1 MKALIVIIWIGAR
14 DLGEVPS
21 MRFISILQFLTRISI
36 KKDIGYDSHMER
48 GIVYFP
54 VVGAIIGLLLFVGF
68 RAFNWL
74 FSGIDNIYLLAT
86 LILILELIITGG
98 LHMDGFG
105 DTFDGFF
112 SYRSKDRILEIMK
125 DPRLGTNGL
134 LAIVVLVVLKI
145 VAMATLIYYNLAV
158 YLIFM
163 PIVGR
168 LAGVFLT
175 YKTRPARENGMGN
188 MFIGK
193 CSTSAL
199 VLASLFTALS
209 AIAIEYLIGFNTYI
223 FIYLYLIGSMV
234 LIFVLSRL
242 LISLSYRRIDGITGD
257 LLGCVIEISE
267 VVFLIYILIV
277 MR

>member
-36 KKDIGYDSHMER
+36 KKDIGYDPHMER

-112 SYRSKDRILEIMK
+112 SYRSKDRILEIMR

-134 LAIVVLVVLKI
+134 LAIVALVVLKI
-145 VAMATLIYYNLAV
+145 VAMATLIAYNLAV

-209 AIAIEYLIGFNTYI
+209 AIAIEYLIGFKTYI

-242 LISLSYRRIDGITGD
+242 LIGLSYKRIDGITGD

>member
-14 DLGEVPS
+14 ELGEVPS

-36 KKDIGYDSHMER
+36 KRDIGYDPHMER

-54 VVGAIIGLLLFVGF
+54 VVGAIIGLILFVGF
-68 RAFNWL
+68 RVFNWI

-112 SYRSKDRILEIMK
+112 SYRSKDRILEIMR

-134 LAIVVLVVLKI
+134 LAIMALVVLKI

-209 AIAIEYLIGFNTYI
+209 AIAIEYLIGFKTYI

-242 LISLSYRRIDGITGD
+242 LIGLSYRRIDGITGD

>member
-1 MKALIVIIWIGAR
+1 LTTWEGNFTWLNLQPFIPNLKN
-14 DLGEVPS
+14 EV
-21 MRFISILQFLTRISI
+21 LVTVYLNN
-36 KKDIGYDSHMER
+36 GYDN
-48 GIVYFP
+48 G
-54 VVGAIIGLLLFVGF
+54 VG
-68 RAFNWL
+68 
-74 FSGIDNIYLLAT
+74 
-86 LILILELIITGG
+86 LIL
-98 LHMDGFG
+98 
-105 DTFDGFF
+105 
-112 SYRSKDRILEIMK
+112 
-125 DPRLGTNGL
+125 
-134 LAIVVLVVLKI
+134 
-145 VAMATLIYYNLAV
+145 
-158 YLIFM
+158 
-163 PIVGR
+163 
-168 LAGVFLT
+168 LT

-234 LIFVLSRL
+234 LIFILSRL

>member
-14 DLGEVPS
+14 ELGEVPS

-36 KKDIGYDSHMER
+36 KRDIGYDPHMER

-54 VVGAIIGLLLFVGF
+54 VVGAIIGLILFVGF
-68 RAFNWL
+68 RVFNWI

-112 SYRSKDRILEIMK
+112 SYRSKDSILEIMR

-134 LAIVVLVVLKI
+134 LAIMALVVLKI
-145 VAMATLIYYNLAV
+145 VAMATLIDYNMAV

-193 CSTSAL
+193 CSISAL

-242 LISLSYRRIDGITGD
+242 LIDLSYRRIDGITGD

>member
-1 MKALIVIIWIGAR
+1 
-14 DLGEVPS
+14 

-36 KKDIGYDSHMER
+36 KKDIGYDPHMER

-68 RAFNWL
+68 RAFSWL

-145 VAMATLIYYNLAV
+145 VAMATLIYYNMAV

-209 AIAIEYLIGFNTYI
+209 AIAIGYLIGLNTYI

-242 LISLSYRRIDGITGD
+242 LIGLSYRRIDGITGD

>member
-1 MKALIVIIWIGAR
+1 MKALIVIIWIGTR
-14 DLGEVPS
+14 ELGEVPS

-36 KKDIGYDSHMER
+36 KKDIGYDPHMER

-68 RAFNWL
+68 RAFSWL

-145 VAMATLIYYNLAV
+145 VAMATLIYYNMAV

-209 AIAIEYLIGFNTYI
+209 AIAIEYLIGFKTYI

-242 LISLSYRRIDGITGD
+242 LIGLSYRRIDGITGD

>member
-1 MKALIVIIWIGAR
+1 
-14 DLGEVPS
+14 

-36 KKDIGYDSHMER
+36 KKDIGYDPHMER

-54 VVGAIIGLLLFVGF
+54 VVGAIIGLILFVGF
-68 RAFNWL
+68 RVFNWI

-112 SYRSKDRILEIMK
+112 SYRSKDRILEIMR
-125 DPRLGTNGL
+125 DPRLGTNGI
-134 LAIVVLVVLKI
+134 LAIVALVVLKI
-145 VAMATLIYYNLAV
+145 VAMATLIDYNMAV

>member
-14 DLGEVPS
+14 ELGEVPS

-36 KKDIGYDSHMER
+36 KKDIGYDPHMER

-54 VVGAIIGLLLFVGF
+54 VVGAIIGLILFVGF
-68 RAFNWL
+68 RVFNWI

-134 LAIVVLVVLKI
+134 LAIVALVVLKI

-209 AIAIEYLIGFNTYI
+209 AIAIEYLIGFKTYI

-242 LISLSYRRIDGITGD
+242 LIGLSYRRIDGITGD

>member
-14 DLGEVPS
+14 ELGEVSS

-36 KKDIGYDSHMER
+36 KRDIGYDPHMER

-54 VVGAIIGLLLFVGF
+54 VVGAIIGLILFVGF
-68 RAFNWL
+68 RVFNWI

-112 SYRSKDRILEIMK
+112 SYRSKDRILEIMR

-134 LAIVVLVVLKI
+134 LAIMALVVLKI
-145 VAMATLIYYNLAV
+145 VAMATLIDYNMAV

-193 CSTSAL
+193 CSISAL

-242 LISLSYRRIDGITGD
+242 LIGLSYRRIDGITGD

>member
-1 MKALIVIIWIGAR
+1 MKAFIVIIWIGAR
-14 DLGEVPS
+14 ELGEVPS

-36 KKDIGYDSHMER
+36 KKDIGYDPHMER

-54 VVGAIIGLLLFVGF
+54 VVGAVIGLLLFVGF
-68 RAFNWL
+68 RAFSWL

-209 AIAIEYLIGFNTYI
+209 AIAIEYLIGFKTYI

-242 LISLSYRRIDGITGD
+242 LIGLSYRRIDGITGD

>member
-14 DLGEVPS
+14 ELGEVPS

-36 KKDIGYDSHMER
+36 KKDIGYDPHMER

-54 VVGAIIGLLLFVGF
+54 VVGAIIGLILFVGF
-68 RAFNWL
+68 RVFNWI

-112 SYRSKDRILEIMK
+112 SYRSKDRILEIMR

-134 LAIVVLVVLKI
+134 LAIVSLVVLKI
-145 VAMATLIYYNLAV
+145 VA
-158 YLIFM
+158 IFM

-234 LIFVLSRL
+234 LIFILSRL

>member
-14 DLGEVPS
+14 ELGEVPN

-36 KKDIGYDSHMER
+36 KKDIGYDPHMER

-54 VVGAIIGLLLFVGF
+54 VVGSIIGLILFVGF
-68 RAFNWL
+68 RVFNWI

-112 SYRSKDRILEIMK
+112 SYRSKGRILEIMR

-134 LAIVVLVVLKI
+134 LAIVALVVLKI
-145 VAMATLIYYNLAV
+145 VAMATLIYYNMAV

>member
-14 DLGEVPS
+14 ELGEVPS

-36 KKDIGYDSHMER
+36 KKDIGYDPHMER

-68 RAFNWL
+68 RAFSWL

-112 SYRSKDRILEIMK
+112 SYRSKDRILEIMR

-134 LAIVVLVVLKI
+134 LAIVALVVLKI
-145 VAMATLIYYNLAV
+145 VAMATLIAYNMAV

-209 AIAIEYLIGFNTYI
+209 AIAIEYLMGFKTYI

-242 LISLSYRRIDGITGD
+242 LIGLSYRRIDGITGD

>member
-14 DLGEVPS
+14 ELGEVPS

-36 KKDIGYDSHMER
+36 KKDIGYDPLMER

-68 RAFNWL
+68 RVFNWI

-134 LAIVVLVVLKI
+134 LAIVALVVLKI
-145 VAMATLIYYNLAV
+145 VAMATLIDYNMAV

-209 AIAIEYLIGFNTYI
+209 AIAIEYLIGFKTYI

-242 LISLSYRRIDGITGD
+242 LIGLSYRRIDGITGD

-267 VVFLIYILIV
+267 VAFLIYILIV

>member
-14 DLGEVPS
+14 ELGEVPS

-36 KKDIGYDSHMER
+36 KKDIGYDPHMER

-54 VVGAIIGLLLFVGF
+54 VVGAIIGLILFVGF
-68 RAFNWL
+68 RVFNWI

-112 SYRSKDRILEIMK
+112 SYRSKDRILEIMR

-134 LAIVVLVVLKI
+134 LAIVALVVLKI
-145 VAMATLIYYNLAV
+145 VAMATLIYYNMAV

-242 LISLSYRRIDGITGD
+242 LINLSYRRIDGITGD

>member
-1 MKALIVIIWIGAR
+1 
-14 DLGEVPS
+14 
-21 MRFISILQFLTRISI
+21 
-36 KKDIGYDSHMER
+36 
-48 GIVYFP
+48 
-54 VVGAIIGLLLFVGF
+54 
-68 RAFNWL
+68 
-74 FSGIDNIYLLAT
+74 
-86 LILILELIITGG
+86 
-98 LHMDGFG
+98 MDGFG

-112 SYRSKDRILEIMK
+112 SYRSKDRILEIMR

-134 LAIVVLVVLKI
+134 LAIVALVVLKI
-145 VAMATLIYYNLAV
+145 VAMATLIYYNMAV

>member
-14 DLGEVPS
+14 ELGEVPS

-36 KKDIGYDSHMER
+36 KKDIGYDPHMER

-54 VVGAIIGLLLFVGF
+54 VVGAVIGLLLFVGF
-68 RAFNWL
+68 RAFSWL

-209 AIAIEYLIGFNTYI
+209 AIAIEYLIGFKTYI

-242 LISLSYRRIDGITGD
+242 LIGLSYRRIDGITGD

>member
-1 MKALIVIIWIGAR
+1 MKVLIVIIWIGAR
-14 DLGEVPS
+14 ELGEVPS

-36 KKDIGYDSHMER
+36 KKDIGYDPHMER

-54 VVGAIIGLLLFVGF
+54 VVGAIIGLILFVGF
-68 RAFNWL
+68 RVFNWI

-112 SYRSKDRILEIMK
+112 SYRSKERILEIMR

-134 LAIVVLVVLKI
+134 LAIVALVVLKI
-145 VAMATLIYYNLAV
+145 VAMATLIDYNMAV
-158 YLIFM
+158 YLISM

-175 YKTRPARENGMGN
+175 YKTRSARENGMGN

>member
-36 KKDIGYDSHMER
+36 KKDIGYDPHMER

-112 SYRSKDRILEIMK
+112 SYRSKDRILEIMR

-134 LAIVVLVVLKI
+134 LAIVALVVLKI
-145 VAMATLIYYNLAV
+145 VAMATLIAYNMAV

-209 AIAIEYLIGFNTYI
+209 AIAIEYLIGFKTYI

-242 LISLSYRRIDGITGD
+242 LIGLSYRRIDGITGD

-267 VVFLIYILIV
+267 VAFLIYILIV

>member
-14 DLGEVPS
+14 ELGEVPR

-36 KKDIGYDSHMER
+36 KKDIGYDPHMER

-54 VVGAIIGLLLFVGF
+54 VVGAVIGLLLFVGF
-68 RAFNWL
+68 RAFSWL

-145 VAMATLIYYNLAV
+145 VAMATLIDYNLAV

-209 AIAIEYLIGFNTYI
+209 AIAIEYLIGFKTYI

-234 LIFVLSRL
+234 LILVLSRL
-242 LISLSYRRIDGITGD
+242 LIGLSYRRIDGITGD

>member
-14 DLGEVPS
+14 ELEEVPS

-36 KKDIGYDSHMER
+36 KKDIGYDPHMER

-54 VVGAIIGLLLFVGF
+54 VVGAVIGLLLFVGF
-68 RAFNWL
+68 RAFSWL

-145 VAMATLIYYNLAV
+145 VAMATLIDYNMAV

-209 AIAIEYLIGFNTYI
+209 AIAIEYLIGFKTYI

-242 LISLSYRRIDGITGD
+242 LIGLSYRRIDGITGD

>member
-14 DLGEVPS
+14 ELGEVPS

-36 KKDIGYDSHMER
+36 KKDIGYDPHMER

-54 VVGAIIGLLLFVGF
+54 VVGAIIGLILFVGF
-68 RAFNWL
+68 RVFNWI

-112 SYRSKDRILEIMK
+112 SYRSKDRILEIMR

-134 LAIVVLVVLKI
+134 LAIVALVVLKI
-145 VAMATLIYYNLAV
+145 VAMATLIYYNMAV

-209 AIAIEYLIGFNTYI
+209 AIAIEYPIGFNTYI
-223 FIYLYLIGSMV
+223 FRYLYLIGSMV

>member
-14 DLGEVPS
+14 ELGEVPS

-36 KKDIGYDSHMER
+36 KKDIGYDPHMER

-54 VVGAIIGLLLFVGF
+54 VVGAVIGLLLFVGF
-68 RAFNWL
+68 RAFSWL

-145 VAMATLIYYNLAV
+145 VAMATLIAYNLAV

-209 AIAIEYLIGFNTYI
+209 AIAIEYLIGFKTYI

-242 LISLSYRRIDGITGD
+242 LIGLSYRRIDGITGD